1 MYTNTNHTYGTM
13 HSREYAIS
21 GNFLSSMSPR
31 YGGSAPY
38 PGQRYLHYVDR
49 LLSGIREPHGCDTTD
64 PISSVFANQAAN
76 HALSS
81 YHLSSLIEQRR
92 AMAEK
97 HLSDIK
103 FRLDDCLDNRSIL
116 TMLKLSGTEKRLT
129 AVEKQVLDLERQQRD
144 IQVHLWRDTLDLQG
158 LLLKERSEKLAT
170 ERRMGFLRGTAYGS

>member
-1 MYTNTNHTYGTM
+1 MYTNGNHTYGARRG
-13 HSREYAIS
+13 REYAA
-21 GNFLSSMSPR
+21 GWSSRSSLSPR
-31 YGGSAPY
+31 YGGAGQY

-49 LLSGIREPHGCDTTD
+49 LLAGIREPHGCDATD

-81 YHLSSLIEQRR
+81 YHLASLIEQRR

-103 FRLDDCLDNRSIL
+103 WRLDDCLENRGLL

-129 AVEKQVLDLERQQRD
+129 AVEKQILDLERQQRD
-144 IQVHLWRDTLDLQG
+144 IQIHLWRDTLDLQD

-170 ERRMGFLRGTAYGS
+170 ERRMGLLRGGAYGS

>member
-1 MYTNTNHTYGTM
+1 MYTNDNHTYGAT
-13 HSREYAIS
+13 HSMEYAT
-21 GNFLSSMSPR
+21 GWSSRSSLSPR
-31 YGGSAPY
+31 YGEAARY
-38 PGQRYLHYVDR
+38 PGQRYLHYVDK
-49 LLSGIREPHGCDTTD
+49 LLEGIREPHGCDTMD

-81 YHLSSLIEQRR
+81 YHLASLIEQRR

-103 FRLDDCLDNRSIL
+103 WRLDDCLDNRGLL

-144 IQVHLWRDTLDLQG
+144 IQVHLWKDTLDLQS

-170 ERRMGFLRGTAYGS
+170 ERRMGFLRGTDYGS